1 MTKHQLKRM
10 PVYMAIFLLIFYVT
24 QILMTPGKMD
34 FSFIFWEGKP
44 IVFPLITAVV
54 LTVLVYRF
62 VYLKEIAIFFKDL
75 YQNKRLILSLAKN
88 DFKTKYA
95 GSYFGIIWAF
105 VQPVC
110 TILVFWFVFEI
121 GFRSA
126 PMQDVPFALWL
137 SCGLVPWFF
146 FSEALNGA
154 TNAFMEY
161 SYLVKKVV
169 FKISVL
175 PVVKILSALLVHCFF
190 IVFLFALFACY
201 QIYPTIASLQ
211 IFYYT
216 FCLCALVVGLSFITA
231 SIVVFFKDLGQLIN
245 IVLQF
250 GMWLTPIM
258 WSIDI
263 MPDKFLGIIKIN
275 PMYYIVDG
283 YRNAMIYGQPLFYD
297 VKLTLYFWV
306 ITISLFVIGIVLFR
320 KLRPHFAD
328 VL

>member
-1 MTKHQLKRM
+1 MKQQLKRIS
-10 PVYMAIFLLIFYVT
+10 VYVAIFALIFYVS
-24 QILMTPGKMD
+24 QVLITPGNMD
-34 FSFIFWEGKP
+34 FSLKFWNDKAV
-44 IVFPLITAVV
+44 IVPFLVATV

-62 VYLKEIAIFFKDL
+62 VYLKEIATFFKDL
-75 YQNKRLILSLAKN
+75 YQNKRLIFSLAKN

-110 TILVFWFVFEI
+110 TILVFWFVFEV

-137 SCGLVPWFF
+137 SCGLIPWFF
-146 FSEALNGA
+146 FSEAWNGA
-154 TNAFMEY
+154 TNAFIEY
-161 SYLVKKVV
+161 NYLVKKVV

-175 PVVKILSALLVHCFF
+175 PIVKILSALLVHVFF
-190 IVFLFALFACY
+190 IIFLFLLFSCY
-201 QIYPTIASLQ
+201 KLYPTVNSLQ

-216 FCLCALVVGLSFITA
+216 FCLCALIVGLSFITA
-231 SIVVFFKDLGQLIN
+231 SIVIFFKDLGQLIN

-258 WSIDI
+258 WSVDI
-263 MPDKFLGIIKIN
+263 MPDKFLGIIKMN

-283 YRNAMIYGQPLFYD
+283 YRNALIYGQPLFYD
-297 VKLTLYFWV
+297 AKLTLYFWTV
-306 ITISLFVIGIVLFR
+306 TIVLFVIGIVLFR